1 MLVNSDPM
9 LDNIPW
15 RNVSYPISKVA
26 PARKCANEDK
36 RLPSDNV
43 AKYESVR
50 LSKQQQQDG
59 VCQFAS
65 TGSYPQEWQSE
76 PYKSRLDKSPIW
88 DNGDR
93 RIRQICGGTRVFR
106 PEPNNAM
113 YSLFKQYLLNEY
125 NYTNQNSEFDSVCYI
140 PPEETDTVETSSSRP
155 PATRPTSQVP
165 PVQPP
170 TDICYCDEETAIER
184 LWRIITFRY

>member
-1 MLVNSDPM
+1 MNPFVYQSNS
-9 LDNIPW
+9 NKVSI
-15 RNVSYPISKVA
+15 RNKCTYAKLCMSSFSNHSSYS
-26 PARKCANEDK
+26 
-36 RLPSDNV
+36 
-43 AKYESVR
+43 
-50 LSKQQQQDG
+50 DG

-125 NYTNQNSEFDSVCYI
+125 NYTNQNSGTVQTIYC
-140 PPEETDTVETSSSRP
+140 ETVN
-155 PATRPTSQVP
+155 VNNN
-165 PVQPP
+165 
-170 TDICYCDEETAIER
+170 
-184 LWRIITFRY
+184 

>member
-1 MLVNSDPM
+1 MQLFMSS
-9 LDNIPW
+9 
-15 RNVSYPISKVA
+15 VS
-26 PARKCANEDK
+26 N
-36 RLPSDNV
+36 PSS
-43 AKYESVR
+43 YS
-50 LSKQQQQDG
+50 DG

-93 RIRQICGGTRVFR
+93 RIRQICGGRRVFR

-125 NYTNQNSEFDSVCYI
+125 NYTNQNSGTVQTIYC
-140 PPEETDTVETSSSRP
+140 ETVN
-155 PATRPTSQVP
+155 VNNN
-165 PVQPP
+165 
-170 TDICYCDEETAIER
+170 
-184 LWRIITFRY
+184 